1 MMSIN
6 DFLDNEIPDLHLEE
20 MLMVLNTIT
29 INKDLP
35 EADRVLELGCWF
47 SPDGLSFSR
56 ILDNPADAASKL
68 VISLDA
74 FGKLTLEVDAL

>member
-1 MMSIN
+1 MGIN

-29 INKDLP
+29 MNKEHP
-35 EADRVLELGCWF
+35 EAERILELGCWF
-47 SPDGLSFSR
+47 SPDGLNFSR
-56 ILDNPADAASKL
+56 IMENPSDATTKF

-74 FGKLTLEVDAL
+74 FGKITLEVDEL

>member
-1 MMSIN
+1 MGIN

-29 INKDLP
+29 TNTELA
-35 EADRVLELGCWF
+35 EADRMMELGSWF

-56 ILDNPADAASKL
+56 ILANPADDQSRL
-68 VISLDA
+68 VISIDA
-74 FGKLTLEVDAL
+74 FGKITLEVDAL